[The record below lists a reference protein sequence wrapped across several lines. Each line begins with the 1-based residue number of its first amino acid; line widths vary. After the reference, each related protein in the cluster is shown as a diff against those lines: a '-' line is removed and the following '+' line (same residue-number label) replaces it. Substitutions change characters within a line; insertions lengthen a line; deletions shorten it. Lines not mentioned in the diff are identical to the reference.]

1 MGGWSSECISGAVE
15 RARDQQMSPALQGG
29 QHEVKLK
36 TPGLGFYGYFGELDL
51 FCVTEKNREGEA
63 GHG

>member
-1 MGGWSSECISGAVE
+1 ME